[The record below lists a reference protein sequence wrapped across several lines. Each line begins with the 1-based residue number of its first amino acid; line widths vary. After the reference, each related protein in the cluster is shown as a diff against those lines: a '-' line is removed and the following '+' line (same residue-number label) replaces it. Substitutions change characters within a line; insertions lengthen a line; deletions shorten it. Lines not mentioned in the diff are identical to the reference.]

1 MRKPLSDAFITLLRL
16 EGLAVAAIMIIA
28 YFKLYDGWGLL
39 ALLILAPDLSMV
51 GYAFGPK
58 AGAEMSYNIVHSYI
72 FAAGL
77 AALGFVWP
85 LLLPVAC
92 IWAAHIGIDRA
103 LGYGLKS
110 VSAFNETHLGPIG
123 RRR

>member
-16 EGLAVAAIMIIA
+16 EGLAVAAIMTAA
-28 YFKLYDGWGLL
+28 YCTLHDGWGLL

-58 AGAEMSYNIVHSYI
+58 AGAVSYNIVHSYI

>member
-1 MRKPLSDAFITLLRL
+1 
-16 EGLAVAAIMIIA
+16 
-28 YFKLYDGWGLL
+28 
-39 ALLILAPDLSMV
+39 MV
-51 GYAFGPK
+51 GYDFGPK
-58 AGAEMSYNIVHSYI
+58 AGAVSYNMVHSYI

-77 AALGFVWP
+77 AALGLVWP